1 MILLMAVLDTK
12 CILFSCVQS
21 GYADQRRQNCRRI
34 LLLRP
39 STERCLATVT
49 AVPATTSS
57 PAPSPPPR
65 SSRAVR
71 YRNSSTRQRVAAF
84 GSFGTNATRLPPPQ
98 AQQVCWEPRR
108 KWKHQHQHQG
118 DKAVVVV
125 MPRRT
130 LRFSSS
136 TFDLKQQEQQYGH
149 DRNSTE
155 RKPEHHT
162 DGEANVDHVRRA
174 QLGSAARGGSGSS
187 DRSEEEMTKPAIDKE
202 SDRVWTVPNMITMGR
217 IVFCPFLAGLIVTSQ
232 HELALAGLLAA
243 SLTDWLDGYIARKWN
258 QKARNSSVLGGFLD
272 PLADKVMVT
281 TVALALGQEG
291 IIPAALVAVMVG
303 RDALLIAGS
312 LAYRY
317 KTRQAGDAFF
327 DLDSIDYKVTPSTLS
342 KVNTVLQFGTLWLGL
357 TNSVYLVPGD
367 AVFSGLCVATGVAT
381 LASGANY
388 LLVSGLKPRGKLG
401 KRFMIQRET
410 LQERY
415 RQREVLVREKMGV
428 GRERLR
434 LRKDALNDKLKA
446 RRNKVA
452 GALKNRINKGGRARG
467 ARGFGVKK
475 GG

>member
-21 GYADQRRQNCRRI
+21 GYADQRRHNCRRI

-136 TFDLKQQEQQYGH
+136 TFDQKQQEQQYGH

-187 DRSEEEMTKPAIDKE
+187 DRSEEEMTKPAIDKVRYI
-202 SDRVWTVPNMITMGR
+202 SDQDAAMAYIQQHQQCHSGDVLFYVWYCRTKKVCR
-217 IVFCPFLAGLIVTSQ
+217 
-232 HELALAGLLAA
+232 
-243 SLTDWLDGYIARKWN
+243 
-258 QKARNSSVLGGFLD
+258 GGF
-272 PLADKVMVT
+272 V
-281 TVALALGQEG
+281 
-291 IIPAALVAVMVG
+291 PARGGA
-303 RDALLIAGS
+303 
-312 LAYRY
+312 
-317 KTRQAGDAFF
+317 
-327 DLDSIDYKVTPSTLS
+327 TPSSSIVERDMCLS
-342 KVNTVLQFGTLWLGL
+342 F
-357 TNSVYLVPGD
+357 
-367 AVFSGLCVATGVAT
+367 
-381 LASGANY
+381 
-388 LLVSGLKPRGKLG
+388 
-401 KRFMIQRET
+401 
-410 LQERY
+410 
-415 RQREVLVREKMGV
+415 
-428 GRERLR
+428 
-434 LRKDALNDKLKA
+434 
-446 RRNKVA
+446 
-452 GALKNRINKGGRARG
+452 
-467 ARGFGVKK
+467 
-475 GG
+475 